1 MLNRIALVVVTCL
14 SIGSVACSKKA
25 KSEPS
30 RQQAGASATA
40 GAADPNDPNT
50 LFKSRCVVCHG
61 DGGKGDGPGAAA
73 LTPKPRAFGDAE
85 WQASVGDDAIA
96 KTIVGGGAAVGKSPT
111 MPPNA
116 DLKDKPEVVAGLV
129 KIVRNFR

>member
-1 MLNRIALVVVTCL
+1 MLNRIVVVVVACL
-14 SIGSVACSKKA
+14 CVGTVACSKRA

-30 RQQAGASATA
+30 RQQTAASATA
-40 GAADPNDPNT
+40 AAADPNDPNR

-61 DGGKGDGPGAAA
+61 DAGKGDGPGAAA

-85 WQASVGDDAIA
+85 WQGTVSDEAIA
-96 KTIVGGGAAVGKSPT
+96 KIIVAGGAAVGKSPA

-129 KIVRNFR
+129 EIIRNFK